1 MAKTVSMV
9 GIDPLELGWI
19 RMLLFLLRHPDPMV
33 QELTRQAVAYLTEK
47 ATSGQI

>member
-19 RMLLFLLRHPDPMV
+19 RMLLFLLRHSDPTV
-33 QELTRQAVAYLTEK
+33 QELTRRQWFT
-47 ATSGQI
+47 